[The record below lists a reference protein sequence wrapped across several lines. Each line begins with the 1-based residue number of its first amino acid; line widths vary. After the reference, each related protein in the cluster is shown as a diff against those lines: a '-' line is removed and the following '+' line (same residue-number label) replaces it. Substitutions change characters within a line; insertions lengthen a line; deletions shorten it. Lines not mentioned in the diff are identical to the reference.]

1 MNSKLE
7 TLAMLAQ
14 LPDDSPAWD
23 ELRENILLL
32 RGLARAEADVR
43 EGRTMSLG
51 EARKRMEQKW
61 QRPVTPSN

>member
-23 ELRENILLL
+23 ELRENVLLL